1 MKSNNL
7 NFSANPQI
15 NLEIQNFAFS
25 EKLLVKMPSLNYM
38 KVSYQLIIF
47 LDRRNYDMQHNI

>member
-25 EKLLVKMPSLNYM
+25 EKIACQDAFFKLYESKLSTNYFFGQAELR
-38 KVSYQLIIF
+38 YAT
-47 LDRRNYDMQHNI
+47 